1 MDKEFSRRLKK
12 LVPENGGFDISFNLS
27 NSGQPGKVA
36 STINLTIFGP
46 GSEGKGNIITKKVSI
61 PAIAATVEE
70 ANKAALEDTL
80 SLLGV

>member
-1 MDKEFSRRLKK
+1 MDKEFSKRLKR

-36 STINLTIFGP
+36 STLNLTIFTA
-46 GSEGKGNIITKKVSI
+46 SVEGKGQTITKKVSI
-61 PAIAATVEE
+61 PAIAATIEE
-70 ANKAALEDTL
+70 ANRAALEDTL

>member
-1 MDKEFSRRLKK
+1 MDKEFSKRLKK
-12 LVPENGGFDISFNLS
+12 LVPEDGGFDLSFNLS

-36 STINLTIFGP
+36 STLNLTIFGP
-46 GSEGKGNIITKKVSI
+46 AKEGKGPTITKKVSI
-61 PAIAATVEE
+61 PAIAGTIEE